1 MYYSTG
7 TCPFVKTLHN

>member
-7 TCPFVKTLHN
+7 